1 MEPPVRVSTTLARA
15 GKLYPDLAPLL
26 SPMNEAIRRINFG
39 QMDILPYPE
48 AVPGY
53 SLYMRA
59 ELIPDGAGRP
69 PQVGHWQIEMAREGH
84 PYVLYLQ
91 GKHRGEEETGEMEF
105 RCGPTAESRELSE
118 PEP

>member
-1 MEPPVRVSTTLARA
+1 MSPNPLRTDL
-15 GKLYPDLAPLL
+15 PDLQPSVQQEVARLFASPEVRSAFNWFRTQEPQLL
-26 SPMNEAIRRINFG
+26 
-39 QMDILPYPE
+39 
-48 AVPGY
+48 
-53 SLYMRA
+53 
-59 ELIPDGAGRP
+59 
-69 PQVGHWQIEMAREGH
+69 HWQIEMAREGH